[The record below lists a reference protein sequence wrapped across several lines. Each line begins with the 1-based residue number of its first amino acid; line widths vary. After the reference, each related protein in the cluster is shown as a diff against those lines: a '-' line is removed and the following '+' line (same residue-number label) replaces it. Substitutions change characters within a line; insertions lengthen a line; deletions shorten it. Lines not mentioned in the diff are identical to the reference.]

1 MKSTS
6 TEYST
11 VSVSTS
17 PDCFSRENMSYLLD
31 LEEEEIDHV
40 PSSGASHDFNMAEN
54 RGYLA
59 PLTRKESDGYQ
70 QAYVLDETQ
79 DERQIEQA
87 LIQGTSSDVNI

>member
-1 MKSTS
+1 
-6 TEYST
+6 
-11 VSVSTS
+11 
-17 PDCFSRENMSYLLD
+17 MSYLLD

-40 PSSGASHDFNMAEN
+40 PSSGASHDGENEFNMAEN

-79 DERQIEQA
+79 DKRQIGQA
-87 LIQGTSSDVNI
+87 CIQGTSSDVNI